1 MPLFCGEYRRCI
13 LLFFEQTDRIS
24 YTFDRYGSFCS
35 VSQKK
40 SLLLLLWILMS
51 ACPLNAAVLPPC
63 GLSGLLQRPNICPWW
78 NLMYIFFS
86 PSCYFFHFNKL
97 HCCCC
102 FFTYSS
108 FPYAILHTNHWTTV
122 PLILLNPFFG
132 EICVIKKASELLQTI
147 PFLNFIIYHFYL
159 NNFTDNF
166 N

>member
-1 MPLFCGEYRRCI
+1 MPHCCHLVASVDSYSV
-13 LLFFEQTDRIS
+13 QTFAPGG
-24 YTFDRYGSFCS
+24 TCS
-35 VSQKK
+35 H
-40 SLLLLLWILMS
+40 
-51 ACPLNAAVLPPC
+51 
-63 GLSGLLQRPNICPWW
+63 
-78 NLMYIFFS
+78 LMYIFFS

-108 FPYAILHTNHWTTV
+108 FPHAILHTNHWTTV

-166 N
+166 NWLFWHHSRRLSGACDQIYFFRCRYLPIFFPTYLNYDEFIV